1 MPNNPRTTG
10 SERCVREPEQMPLLP
25 MGTNPQDC
33 RRADEGMDWFDRPN
47 DWSCV
52 CLYVAVIER

>member
-1 MPNNPRTTG
+1 
-10 SERCVREPEQMPLLP
+10 